1 MMRRGGVLLQAGPL
15 FKKRTRNTM
24 PLKDPNHYIMGGLA
38 LVLTIA
44 LVLLTVVW
52 GVR

>member
-1 MMRRGGVLLQAGPL
+1 MSP
-15 FKKRTRNTM
+15 NE
-24 PLKDPNHYIMGGLA
+24 LKDPNSYIMGGLA
-38 LVLTIA
+38 LIIAVA

>member
-1 MMRRGGVLLQAGPL
+1 MSRHE
-15 FKKRTRNTM
+15 
-24 PLKDPNHYIMGGLA
+24 LKDPNSYILGGLA
-38 LVLTIA
+38 LVLFIS

>member
-1 MMRRGGVLLQAGPL
+1 MS
-15 FKKRTRNTM
+15 KHE
-24 PLKDPNHYIMGGLA
+24 LKDPNSYIMGGLA
-38 LVLTIA
+38 LVLFVS